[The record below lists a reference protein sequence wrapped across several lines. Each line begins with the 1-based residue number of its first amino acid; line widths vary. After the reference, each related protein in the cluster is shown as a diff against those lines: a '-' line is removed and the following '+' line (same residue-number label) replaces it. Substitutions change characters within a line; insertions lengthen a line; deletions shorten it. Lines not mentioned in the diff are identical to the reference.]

1 MFLQILTYSAVYLFA
16 SFGLSFAVGSF
27 IHIGNA

>member
-1 MFLQILTYSAVYLFA
+1 MFLRVLVCSATYLFTA
-16 SFGLSFAVGSF
+16 FGLSFAVGSF

>member
-1 MFLQILTYSAVYLFA
+1 MFLRVLVCSAAYLFTA
-16 SFGLSFAVGSF
+16 FGLSFAVGSF